1 MTAFMVAGTQAATSR
16 QDHVILVKMSQL
28 TKTHKEDSNHDSDGD
43 SELQRGW
50 YYHGVPLLGSD
61 SDIMDD
67 EDEPVL
73 DTVNVIHDGAVNR
86 LRVRRLSC
94 TYENSVYRKVCRE

>member
-1 MTAFMVAGTQAATSR
+1 VT
-16 QDHVILVKMSQL
+16 
-28 TKTHKEDSNHDSDGD
+28 
-43 SELQRGW
+43 
-50 YYHGVPLLGSD
+50 LLGSD

-86 LRVRRLSC
+86 LRVRWLRVH
-94 TYENSVYRKVCRE
+94 VYTSVCRELTSL